1 MIWFVLQSRNK
12 THHLRAILKKIFL
25 LCLLW
30 VHSVYAQ
37 NTSNWPNKPVKII
50 VPYGAAG
57 SSDTL
62 GRILADQLSKI
73 FKQTFIVENKPG
85 AGGTIG
91 SEFVAK
97 SPPDG
102 YTLVISGIGSHVI
115 APFQYVN
122 KYDPIKDFTHI
133 AFLGGPPLAVVVN
146 PSMPIT
152 DLKTFVSY
160 AKAQPNGMVY
170 GSPGI
175 GTHGNII
182 GQYFADINNIS
193 LVHVG
198 YKGGGSVV
206 NDIAGGQL
214 PAGIMTLTSAKALV
228 LANKLRLIAV
238 TSSKR
243 LNNFPNTP
251 TFSESSYPKLTSTTW
266 FSISGPAGMPSSIV
280 EKLNT
285 AINKAMQT
293 PVVKEKLD
301 FEDMEFTPMEIDQFN
316 KFFQT
321 EISTWGPVAAKVL
334 PK

>member
-1 MIWFVLQSRNK
+1 M
-12 THHLRAILKKIFL
+12 KKFL
-25 LCLLW
+25 ILCLLFSQT
-30 VHSVYAQ
+30 VFAQ
-37 NTSNWPNKPVKII
+37 STSNWPSKPVKII

-62 GRILADQLSKI
+62 GRILADQLSKQ
-73 FKQTFIVENKPG
+73 FKQAFIVENKPG

-97 SPPDG
+97 ASPDA
-102 YTLVISGIGSHVI
+102 YTLVISGVGSHVI
-115 APFQYVN
+115 APFQYPN

-133 AFLGGPPLAVVVN
+133 AFLGGPPLALVVN
-146 PSMPIT
+146 PSLPIT
-152 DLKTFVSY
+152 DLKSFISY

-182 GQYFADINNIS
+182 GQYFAEINNIS

-214 PAGIMTLTSAKALV
+214 PAGIMTLTSAKALI

-243 LNNFPNTP
+243 LANFPNTP
-251 TFSESSYPKLTSTTW
+251 TFAELSYPKLTSTTW

-280 EKLNT
+280 EKLNQ
-285 AINKAMQT
+285 AINKSMQT
-293 PVVKEKLD
+293 PAAKEKLD
-301 FEDMEFTPMEIDQFN
+301 FEDMEFTPMDTDQFN
-316 KFFQT
+316 KFFQI
-321 EISTWGPVAAKVL
+321 EISTWGPISAKVL

>member
-1 MIWFVLQSRNK
+1 VF
-12 THHLRAILKKIFL
+12 
-25 LCLLW
+25 
-30 VHSVYAQ
+30 AQ
-37 NTSNWPNKPVKII
+37 NVTSWPTKPVKII

-57 SSDTL
+57 GSDTL

-73 FKQTFIVENKPG
+73 FKQSFIVENKPG

-91 SEFVAK
+91 SEFVSKA
-97 SPPDG
+97 SPDG

-115 APFQYVN
+115 APFQYPN

-133 AFLGGPPLAVVVN
+133 ALLGGPPLALVVN
-146 PSMPIT
+146 PNLPIT
-152 DLKTFVSY
+152 DLKSFVDY

-182 GQYFADINNIS
+182 GQYFAEINNIS
-193 LVHVG
+193 LLHIG

-214 PAGIMTLTSAKALV
+214 PAGIMTLTSAKALI

-243 LNNFPNTP
+243 LANFPNTP
-251 TFSESSYPKLTSTTW
+251 TFSELSYPKLTSTTW
-266 FSISGPAGMPSSIV
+266 FSISGPAGMPSNIV
-280 EKLNT
+280 EKLNQ
-285 AINKAMQT
+285 AINKSMQT
-293 PVVKEKLD
+293 PEAKAKLD
-301 FEDMEFTPMEIDQFN
+301 FEDMEFTPMDTNQFN
-316 KFFQT
+316 KFFQN
-321 EISTWGPVAAKVL
+321 EISTWGPIAVKVL

>member
-1 MIWFVLQSRNK
+1 M
-12 THHLRAILKKIFL
+12 KKFL
-25 LCLLW
+25 IICLLIS
-30 VHSVYAQ
+30 HSVFAQ
-37 NTSNWPNKPVKII
+37 NATSWPTKPVKII

-57 SSDTL
+57 GSDTL

-73 FKQTFIVENKPG
+73 FKQSFIVENKSG

-91 SEFVAK
+91 SEFVSKA
-97 SPPDG
+97 SPDG

-115 APFQYVN
+115 APFQYPN

-133 AFLGGPPLAVVVN
+133 ALLGGPPLALVVN
-146 PSMPIT
+146 PNLPIT
-152 DLKTFVSY
+152 DLKSFVDY

-182 GQYFADINNIS
+182 GQYFAEINNIS
-193 LVHVG
+193 LVHIG

-214 PAGIMTLTSAKALV
+214 PAGIMTLTSAKALI

-243 LNNFPNTP
+243 LANFPNTP
-251 TFSESSYPKLTSTTW
+251 TFSELSYPKLTSTTW
-266 FSISGPAGMPSSIV
+266 FSISGPAGMPSNIV
-280 EKLNT
+280 EKLNQ
-285 AINKAMQT
+285 AINKSMQT
-293 PVVKEKLD
+293 PEAKAKLD
-301 FEDMEFTPMEIDQFN
+301 FEDMEFTPMDTNQFN
-316 KFFQT
+316 KFFQN
-321 EISTWGPVAAKVL
+321 EISTWGPIAVKVL

>member
-1 MIWFVLQSRNK
+1 
-12 THHLRAILKKIFL
+12 LKKFL
-25 LCLLW
+25 IICLLIS
-30 VHSVYAQ
+30 HSVFAQ
-37 NTSNWPNKPVKII
+37 NATSWPTKPVKII

-57 SSDTL
+57 GSDTL

-73 FKQTFIVENKPG
+73 FKQSFIVENKPG

-91 SEFVAK
+91 SEFVSKA
-97 SPPDG
+97 SPDG

-115 APFQYVN
+115 APFQYPN

-133 AFLGGPPLAVVVN
+133 ALLGGPPLALVVN
-146 PSMPIT
+146 PNLPIT
-152 DLKTFVSY
+152 DLKSFVDY

-182 GQYFADINNIS
+182 GQYFAEINNIS
-193 LVHVG
+193 LVHIG

-214 PAGIMTLTSAKALV
+214 PAGIMTLTSAKALI

-243 LNNFPNTP
+243 LANFPNTP
-251 TFSESSYPKLTSTTW
+251 TFSELSYPKLTSTTW
-266 FSISGPAGMPSSIV
+266 FSISGPAGMPSNIV
-280 EKLNT
+280 EKLNQ
-285 AINKAMQT
+285 AINKSMQT
-293 PVVKEKLD
+293 PEAKAKLD
-301 FEDMEFTPMEIDQFN
+301 FEDMEFTPMDTNQFN
-316 KFFQT
+316 KFFQN
-321 EISTWGPVAAKVL
+321 EISTWGPIAVKVL

>member
-1 MIWFVLQSRNK
+1 M
-12 THHLRAILKKIFL
+12 KKFL
-25 LCLLW
+25 ILCLLFSQT
-30 VHSVYAQ
+30 VFAQ
-37 NTSNWPNKPVKII
+37 STSNWPSKPVKII

-62 GRILADQLSKI
+62 GRILADQLSKQ
-73 FKQTFIVENKPG
+73 FKQAFIVENKPG

-97 SPPDG
+97 ASPDA
-102 YTLVISGIGSHVI
+102 YTLVISGVGSHVI
-115 APFQYVN
+115 APFQYPN

-133 AFLGGPPLAVVVN
+133 AFLGGPPLALVVN
-146 PSMPIT
+146 PSLPIT
-152 DLKTFVSY
+152 DLKSFISY

-182 GQYFADINNIS
+182 GQYFAEINNIS

-214 PAGIMTLTSAKALV
+214 PAGIMTLTSAKALI

-243 LNNFPNTP
+243 LANFPNTP
-251 TFSESSYPKLTSTTW
+251 TFAELSYPTLTSTTW

-280 EKLNT
+280 EKLNQ
-285 AINKAMQT
+285 AINKSMQT
-293 PVVKEKLD
+293 PAAKEKLD
-301 FEDMEFTPMEIDQFN
+301 FEDMEFTPMDTDQFN
-316 KFFQT
+316 KFFQN
-321 EISTWGPVAAKVL
+321 EISTWGPIAAKVL

>member
-1 MIWFVLQSRNK
+1 LNLK
-12 THHLRAILKKIFL
+12 TPLKKL
-25 LCLLW
+25 LFICLL
-30 VHSVYAQ
+30 VAHSVFAQ
-37 NTSNWPNKPVKII
+37 NATNWPNKPVKII

-62 GRILADQLSKI
+62 ARIIAEQLSKK
-73 FKQTFIVENKPG
+73 FNQAFIVENKPG

-91 SEFVAK
+91 SDFVAK
-97 SPPDG
+97 SAPDG
-102 YTLVISGIGSHVI
+102 YTLLISGVGSHVI
-115 APFQYVN
+115 APFQYPN

-133 AFLGGPPLAVVVN
+133 AFLGGPPLALVVYPN
-146 PSMPIT
+146 LPIT
-152 DLKTFVSY
+152 DLKSFISY
-160 AKAQPNGMVY
+160 AKTQPNGMVY

-182 GQYFADINNIS
+182 GQYFGEINNIS
-193 LVHVG
+193 MVHIG

-214 PAGIMTLTSAKALV
+214 PAGVMTLTSAKALV

-251 TFSESSYPKLTSTTW
+251 TFGELGYPKLTSTTW
-266 FSISGPAGMPSSIV
+266 FSVSGPAGVSNSIV
-280 EKLNT
+280 EKLNQ
-285 AINKAMQT
+285 AINQSMQT
-293 PVVKEKLD
+293 QAVKEKLD
-301 FEDMEFTPMEIDQFN
+301 FEDMEFTPMSSKEFN
-316 KFFQT
+316 KYFQN
-321 EISTWGPVAAKVL
+321 EIATWGPIAVKVL

>member
-1 MIWFVLQSRNK
+1 
-12 THHLRAILKKIFL
+12 LKKFL
-25 LCLLW
+25 ILCLLFA
-30 VHSVYAQ
+30 HSVFAQ
-37 NTSNWPNKPVKII
+37 NATNWPTKPVKII

-73 FKQTFIVENKPG
+73 FKQAFIVENRPG

-91 SEFVAK
+91 SEFVSKAA
-97 SPPDG
+97 PDG
-102 YTLVISGIGSHVI
+102 YTLVISGVGSHVI
-115 APFQYVN
+115 APFQYPN

-146 PSMPIT
+146 PSLPIT
-152 DLKTFVSY
+152 DLKSFVNY

-182 GQYFADINNIS
+182 GQYFAEINNIS

-214 PAGIMTLTSAKALV
+214 PAGIMTLTSAKALI

-243 LNNFPNTP
+243 LANFPNTP
-251 TFSESSYPKLTSTTW
+251 TFGELSYPKLTSTTW
-266 FSISGPAGMPSSIV
+266 FSISGPAGLPSSIV
-280 EKLNT
+280 EKLNQ
-285 AINKAMQT
+285 AINKSMQT
-293 PVVKEKLD
+293 PAAKEKLD
-301 FEDMEFTPMEIDQFN
+301 FEDMEFTPMDTDQFN
-316 KFFQT
+316 KYFQN
-321 EISTWGPVAAKVL
+321 EISTWGPIAVKVL